1 MTFEMKSTACRLSMV
16 LVWSLAGFAVGCQT
30 PESSPSRAVRD
41 PGEPEVLATIDGSPV
56 TVADLEDAIGDQ
68 LTQMEFKYKNQR
80 YQIMSDALK
89 NVVRDRVL
97 EEEAASQGM
106 SREELIDSVTE
117 GKGLVT
123 DADVAEWYRQNRAR
137 VGNRSL
143 EEVSAQIKQY
153 LLRAGPQQA
162 VDGYAQELLEQRNIV
177 YLLQPLRAN
186 LDTDDSPTYGPE
198 DAPVTVVEFS
208 DFECSYCRRVVGT
221 LDQVKENY
229 GDQVRIVF
237 RQYPL
242 QNHPSAQK
250 AAEASLCANDQDK
263 FWPMHD
269 LLFAEQDR
277 LDVDSLKKKA
287 DRIGLERAVF
297 DDCLDSARHEE
308 KVRSD
313 MQDGTSVGVSGTPSL
328 FVNGINV
335 PGGAVSYETLSQV
348 IDEELQRV
356 GSE

>member
-1 MTFEMKSTACRLSMV
+1 MTFEMKSTVRRLSMV

-30 PESSPSRAVRD
+30 PESSPSRAVLD
-41 PGEPEVLATIDGSPV
+41 PGEPEVLATIDGNPV
-56 TVADLEDAIGDQ
+56 TAADLEDSVGDQ
-68 LTQMEFKYKNQR
+68 LAQMEFQYKNQR
-80 YQIMSDALK
+80 YQLMSDALK

-106 SREELIDSVTE
+106 SREELIESVTE
-117 GKGLVT
+117 GKDQAT
-123 DADVAEWYRQNRAR
+123 DADVAEWYRQNQAR

-143 EEVSAQIKQY
+143 EEVSPQIKQY
-153 LLRAGPQQA
+153 LLGLGPQQA
-162 VDGYAQELLEQRNIV
+162 VDTYAQELLEQRKVV
-177 YLLQPLRAN
+177 YLLQPLRAD
-186 LDTDDSPTYGPE
+186 LDTDDSPAYGPE
-198 DAPVTVVEFS
+198 GAPVTVVEFS
-208 DFECSYCRRVVGT
+208 DFECGYCRRVVGT

-237 RQYPL
+237 RQFPL
-242 QNHPSAQK
+242 QNHANAQK
-250 AAEASLCANDQDK
+250 AAEASLCANDQGK

-287 DRIGLERAVF
+287 DRIGLDRAVF
-297 DDCLDSARHEE
+297 DDCLDSDRHAE

-313 MQDGTSVGVSGTPSL
+313 LQDGTSVGVSGTPAL

-335 PGGAVSYETLSQV
+335 PGGAVSYETLSQA
-348 IDEELQRV
+348 IDDELQRV
-356 GSE
+356 ESE